1 MATAFVT
8 GGSRGIGAACVRLLA
23 REMNVVFTFNAS
35 EDAARAL
42 CGECGGSVLAVKCD
56 VASPSSV
63 AEAAKQA
70 RARFGGVDML
80 VNCAGVSL
88 RGLFQDTTD
97 EEWRRVFAV
106 NSDGAFN
113 VTREFLPAMIAKK
126 RGSIVNVS
134 SMWGV
139 TGASCEV
146 AYSASKAALIGM
158 TRALAK
164 EVAPSNIRVNAVAPG
179 AVDTDMMKCY
189 SPEELAA
196 VTADIP
202 LGRLAAPEE
211 IARAVKFLLESEYI
225 TGQVLT
231 VDGGFTL

>member
-23 REMNVVFTFNAS
+23 REMNVAFTFNAS

-63 AEAAKQA
+63 AEAAKQV

-179 AVDTDMMKCY
+179 LIETEMVTEEVLEHAMQLIPMRRIGK
-189 SPEELAA
+189 PEEVAGVVSFLMSEAASYVTRQVIGVNGGLA
-196 VTADIP
+196 
-202 LGRLAAPEE
+202 
-211 IARAVKFLLESEYI
+211 
-225 TGQVLT
+225 
-231 VDGGFTL
+231 

>member
-23 REMNVVFTFNAS
+23 REMNVAFTFNAS

-63 AEAAKQA
+63 AEAAKQV

-88 RGLFQDTTD
+88 RGLFQYTTD

-106 NSDGAFN
+106 NCDGAFN

>member
-23 REMNVVFTFNAS
+23 REMNVAFTFNAS

-42 CGECGGSVLAVKCD
+42 CRECGGSVLAVKCD

-63 AEAAKQA
+63 AEAAKQV

>member
-1 MATAFVT
+1 M
-8 GGSRGIGAACVRLLA
+8 
-23 REMNVVFTFNAS
+23 
-35 EDAARAL
+35 
-42 CGECGGSVLAVKCD
+42 KCD

-63 AEAAKQA
+63 AEAAKQV